1 MHIAFFFTMP
11 TVVFNVMVAKD
22 MQVCVLTVQCALA
35 FAFIIRKD
43 RRIQLTTRT
52 LLQPIL
58 GIIFVGNYV
67 YCTWRLHVPYDKA
80 QVLLVDGEQNI
91 MKKPRSWTSWT
102 SAFLNF

>member
-1 MHIAFFFTMP
+1 
-11 TVVFNVMVAKD
+11 

-35 FAFIIRKD
+35 FTFITRKD

-91 MKKPRSWTSWT
+91 MKKPRGWT
-102 SAFLNF
+102 SAFLNFQRATTLHVRVD